1 MDAKGL
7 EVAAPD
13 TAGQRIERERDLYR
27 GMLEL
32 STEDRPEDFIER
44 ALHLVVQIV
53 GAHKGYLELTDPNN
67 STSPASEGEEE
78 GSAHWWIS
86 AGWSEAELAKVRGD
100 VSSGIIAH
108 AIAGGQVLNVS
119 SAFLD
124 PRFRELKSVRKAQI
138 EAVLCVPIGSSPP
151 LGVVYLQ
158 GRDGKGPF
166 PEETAVPVAKLF
178 ARHLVPLA
186 QRLFARYHQDRPNP
200 TRAFRKRM
208 NLEQLVG
215 SSDAL
220 ARLLRD
226 VESVAR
232 LDVSLLITGETG
244 TGKSQLARIVHQNSA
259 RRDGPLVE
267 VNCAAIPENL
277 VESELFGAVAG
288 GHSTATTKIVGKVA
302 AAEGGTLFL
311 DEVAELPPAS
321 QSKLLTLLQSKEYY
335 PLGSSKV
342 VVGNVRVIAAT
353 NADLA
358 ARIKDGTFRQD
369 LYYRLQV
376 LPLKIPS
383 LRERRDDIKEIA
395 QYYCNR
401 VAQQHG
407 LPRVTL
413 SPGALAALARHPWPG
428 NVRQLENAIVAGTIR
443 AAQED
448 AQQVEVGHLF
458 PEEGVLP
465 ESRPTSFQEQTRRFQ
480 QTLLEKTLETEDWNI
495 AATARMLD
503 LTRAH
508 VYNLIKQFGLSRTR

>member
-1 MDAKGL
+1 MDVKGL
-7 EVAAPD
+7 ELAAPD

-53 GAHKGYLELTDPNN
+53 GAHKGYLELTDPN
-67 STSPASEGEEE
+67 SATAPVSEGEEE

-166 PEETAVPVAKLF
+166 PEETAVPVAKLL
-178 ARHLVPLA
+178 APGHPVPLA
-186 QRLFARYHQDRPNP
+186 QRLFARYHQDQPQPHAR
-200 TRAFRKRM
+200 FRKRM
-208 NLEQLVG
+208 NLEQLIG

-244 TGKSQLARIVHQNSA
+244 TGKSQLAKVVHQNSA

-342 VVGNVRVIAAT
+342 VVGNVACHRRNQRGFGRSHQGRHVS
-353 NADLA
+353 
-358 ARIKDGTFRQD
+358 ARS
-369 LYYRLQV
+369 V
-376 LPLKIPS
+376 LP
-383 LRERRDDIKEIA
+383 
-395 QYYCNR
+395 
-401 VAQQHG
+401 VAS
-407 LPRVTL
+407 V
-413 SPGALAALARHPWPG
+413 
-428 NVRQLENAIVAGTIR
+428 
-443 AAQED
+443 AAQD
-448 AQQVEVGHLF
+448 
-458 PEEGVLP
+458 PEPARAPRRHQRDRAVLLQP
-465 ESRPTSFQEQTRRFQ
+465 RGP
-480 QTLLEKTLETEDWNI
+480 
-495 AATARMLD
+495 TAR
-503 LTRAH
+503 LT
-508 VYNLIKQFGLSRTR
+508 SRDPFARRVGCTHASPVAR